1 MAPTMSSSSIR
12 RRLARGR
19 FDEFSHLIDLIHEW
33 WTVARQRR
41 SLAALDDWT
50 LKDIGITRADVE
62 NETAKPFWRR

>member
-12 RRLARGR
+12 RRLGRGR
-19 FDEFSHLIDLIHEW
+19 FDDFANLIDVIHEW

-41 SLAALDDWT
+41 SLASLDDWT

-62 NETAKPFWRR
+62 QETAKPFWRR